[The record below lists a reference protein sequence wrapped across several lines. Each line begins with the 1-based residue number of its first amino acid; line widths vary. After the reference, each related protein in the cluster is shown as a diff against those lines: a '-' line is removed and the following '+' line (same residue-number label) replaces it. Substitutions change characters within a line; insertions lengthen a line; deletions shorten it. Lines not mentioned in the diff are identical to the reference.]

1 MGTHNELGKKGEQI
15 ALKHLEN
22 LGYKVLEKNW
32 FYQKAEIDLIT
43 QKENVLVV
51 IEVKTRSSIEFGSP
65 ESFVSKSKI
74 KLLSKAID
82 AYIEQNNLDLEV
94 RFDIISIVIKNDNPI
109 VEHIENAFYFF

>member
-1 MGTHNELGKKGEQI
+1 MGLHNELGKKGEQI

-22 LGYKVLEKNW
+22 QGYKILEKNW
-32 FYQKAEIDLIT
+32 FYQKAEIDIIA
-43 QKENVLVV
+43 QKNDVLAV

-74 KLLSKAID
+74 KLLSKAIN

-94 RFDIISIVIKNDNPI
+94 RFDIISILLKNEDPI
-109 VEHIENAFYFF
+109 VEHIENAFYIF

>member
-32 FYQKAEIDLIT
+32 FYQKAEIDLIA